1 MLRLVT
7 SNKREFLIW
16 HCINY
21 QTLQPHDQISS
32 TVKMT
37 QVRTLN
43 ILCVWCD
50 PHNKRFRCILLVNIL
65 RPTCERALKFI
76 ASRGQH
82 LQYYIVKFQSV
93 IVQTMTCYRQTCT
106 QIITGRNLNYRRALK
121 VVQNEE
127 YLMVTDLEIIRR
139 LYEGG
144 IQIKFKL
151 VFHRILKKKIEGEGC
166 IAIFWIRFQYEN

>member
-1 MLRLVT
+1 MRLVT

-21 QTLQPHDQISS
+21 QTQPHDQISS

-65 RPTCERALKFI
+65 RSTCERALKFI
-76 ASRGQH
+76 ASRDQH
-82 LQYYIVKFQSV
+82 LLLQYIVKIQSV

-144 IQIKFKL
+144 IRTKFDL
-151 VFHRILKKKIEGEGC
+151 VFHRILKKNLRGITVGQKI
-166 IAIFWIRFQYEN
+166 